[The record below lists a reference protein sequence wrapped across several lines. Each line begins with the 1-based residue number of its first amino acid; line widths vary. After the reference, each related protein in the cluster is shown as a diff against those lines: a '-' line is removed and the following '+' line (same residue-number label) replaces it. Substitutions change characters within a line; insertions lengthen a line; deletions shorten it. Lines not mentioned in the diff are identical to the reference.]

1 MISKKPIISL
11 IVAMAQNRAIGINN
25 KMPWHLSADLKR
37 FKKLTSGHAVIMGRK
52 TFESLPNGPLPN
64 RRNIIISETLNPV
77 PKGCEK
83 AESISEA
90 LKLTKQETEV
100 FVIGGGT
107 VYEQFIP
114 LADKLYLTVIEA
126 DFEADTYFPIINY
139 KEWELVE
146 KEVMDN
152 DLQHEFVYRFET
164 YEKK

>member
-83 AESISEA
+83 VESISEA

-107 VYEQFIP
+107 VYEQFMP